1 MITGFKRFRQEERPS
16 RGPFSFLLFIVLTV
30 SVMFS
35 FPGRMA
41 AMEVHSLKNG
51 LTYVFEER
59 RNTGVVAIQV
69 WVNVGSKDEDDR
81 VAGIT
86 HFIEHLI
93 FKGTEKL
100 KGNAFASRIEAMGG
114 SVNAFTSFDNT
125 VYHIVIPS
133 RVFREGFELL
143 MESVRNPAFPEGEI
157 SRERKVVLEE
167 IKMGEDDPQ
176 RKLFKELFSLSYHGQ
191 AYGRPVIGFA
201 DVVEKITR
209 QDIVEYFR
217 SHYVP
222 PNQTVVITGDFD
234 STLGH
239 RLIAEHFSGD
249 TSVAPP
255 PERHVPKD
263 GSKGEKEKVL
273 ERDLR
278 ERYVAFAYPIPR
290 RTSPD
295 VPALDVLG
303 VILGDG
309 ESSRLQESLKNRKGI
324 VNGIAT
330 YVFTPKEE
338 GLFVIYANHSADDR
352 DGVLREIDRELKRV
366 QKEGIKD
373 WELVKA
379 KNMLRAYYVYD
390 AETAQGR
397 ARQIGDSRTMTGDP
411 RFIEK
416 YLADVD
422 GVTADDVRKMAAR
435 YLRPDGRRT
444 VVMGPRK
451 AVKNP
456 YRKTLDNG
464 LTCLVNKNAS
474 SPTFSFRIG
483 FTGGLKAEEAGRN
496 GEFNLLARML
506 LKGTKSKSS
515 SEIARQID
523 LLAGTLTP
531 YNGRNLFGLSG
542 RFLSKDIKDVLK
554 LLKELLVETSMTE
567 RELTRVKR
575 EVLSEIR
582 QRDDDPVS
590 FTFLRF
596 NEAIF
601 TGHPYSRDPMG
612 SEKDV
617 EALSVKD
624 IGDLYRAYVTPRGA
638 VLALSGDIDEKEIFL
653 YFEELFGG
661 WQGPKTG
668 LARVGAK
675 SAGKEVAV
683 EKEIQQTHMVF
694 GFVGPGLTDGDRY
707 AAEVLDAVLSGMGG
721 RMHRVFREEKPSA
734 YAVTFFNQMAYET
747 GAMGI
752 YIGTSK
758 EFARDVIRTAREEIE
773 KIRREGISDK
783 EVRDGKNY
791 LIGNHYIRMQ
801 SNGAIAASM
810 CFDTLYGLNPDLFK
824 TWPGLIEKVTKEDV
838 DRVARKY
845 LTLDSMVR
853 LVVGNIKDNNK

>member
-1 MITGFKRFRQEERPS
+1 
-16 RGPFSFLLFIVLTV
+16 
-30 SVMFS
+30 
-35 FPGRMA
+35 
-41 AMEVHSLKNG
+41 
-51 LTYVFEER
+51 
-59 RNTGVVAIQV
+59 
-69 WVNVGSKDEDDR
+69 VNVGSKDEDDR

-209 QDIVEYFR
+209 QDIVDYFR

-222 PNQTVVITGDFD
+222 SNQTVVITGDFD
-234 STLGH
+234 SALGH
-239 RLIAEHFSGD
+239 RLITEHFSAD
-249 TSVAPP
+249 PSVVPP

-263 GSKGEKEKVL
+263 GSRGEKEKIL

-278 ERYVAFAYPIPR
+278 ERYIAFAYPIPR

-295 VPALDVLG
+295 VPALDILG

-338 GLFVIYANHSADDR
+338 GLFVIYANHSANDR
-352 DGVLREIDRELKRV
+352 DGVLREIDREIKRV

-379 KNMLRAYYVYD
+379 RNMLRAYYVYD

-397 ARQIGDSRTMTGDP
+397 ARQIGDSKTMTGDP

-416 YLADVD
+416 YLRDVD
-422 GVTADDVRKMAAR
+422 AVTADDVRKAAATYLDPMAGAP
-435 YLRPDGRRT
+435 LSWAPQGREEPLPQD
-444 VVMGPRK
+444 V
-451 AVKNP
+451 
-456 YRKTLDNG
+456 DNG

-542 RFLSKDIKDVLK
+542 RFLNKDIKDVLK

-567 RELTRVKR
+567 REL
-575 EVLSEIR
+575 
-582 QRDDDPVS
+582 
-590 FTFLRF
+590 
-596 NEAIF
+596 
-601 TGHPYSRDPMG
+601 
-612 SEKDV
+612 
-617 EALSVKD
+617 
-624 IGDLYRAYVTPRGA
+624 
-638 VLALSGDIDEKEIFL
+638 SG
-653 YFEELFGG
+653 
-661 WQGPKTG
+661 
-668 LARVGAK
+668 
-675 SAGKEVAV
+675 
-683 EKEIQQTHMVF
+683 
-694 GFVGPGLTDGDRY
+694 
-707 AAEVLDAVLSGMGG
+707 
-721 RMHRVFREEKPSA
+721 
-734 YAVTFFNQMAYET
+734 
-747 GAMGI
+747 
-752 YIGTSK
+752 
-758 EFARDVIRTAREEIE
+758 
-773 KIRREGISDK
+773 
-783 EVRDGKNY
+783 
-791 LIGNHYIRMQ
+791 
-801 SNGAIAASM
+801 
-810 CFDTLYGLNPDLFK
+810 
-824 TWPGLIEKVTKEDV
+824 
-838 DRVARKY
+838 
-845 LTLDSMVR
+845 
-853 LVVGNIKDNNK
+853 

>member
-1 MITGFKRFRQEERPS
+1 
-16 RGPFSFLLFIVLTV
+16 
-30 SVMFS
+30 
-35 FPGRMA
+35 
-41 AMEVHSLKNG
+41 MEVYSLKNG
-51 LTYVFEER
+51 LNYIFEER

-143 MESVRNPAFPEGEI
+143 MESVRNPAFPEEEI
-157 SRERKVVLEE
+157 AKERKVILEE

-176 RKLFKELFSLSYHGQ
+176 RKLFKELFSLSYHGE
-191 AYGRPVIGFA
+191 AYGKPVIGFA
-201 DVVEKITR
+201 QTVEKISR
-209 QDIVEYFR
+209 QDIVDYFR

-222 PNQTVVITGDFD
+222 ANQTVVITGDFD
-234 STLGH
+234 SALAH
-239 RLIAEHFSGD
+239 RLMAERLSGD
-249 TSVAPP
+249 ASVAPP
-255 PERHVPKD
+255 AERHVPKN

-273 ERDLR
+273 TRDVR
-278 ERYVAFAYPIPR
+278 EKYIALAYAIPR

-295 VPALDVLG
+295 VPALAILG
-303 VILGDG
+303 VLLGDG
-309 ESSRLQESLKNRKGI
+309 ESSRLQEALKNKKGV

-338 GLFVIYANHSADDR
+338 GLFVIYANHSANDR
-352 DGVLREIDRELKRV
+352 DGVLREIDGEIKRI
-366 QKEGIKD
+366 QKEGVRD

-379 KNMLRAYYVYD
+379 RNMLRAYYVYD

-411 RFIEK
+411 HFIEK
-416 YLADVD
+416 FLKAVD
-422 GVTADDVRKMAAR
+422 RVTADDVRKMAVR
-435 YLRPDGRRT
+435 YLRPDDRRT
-444 VVMGPRK
+444 VVMGPAR

-456 YRKTLDNG
+456 YRKTLENG
-464 LTCLVNKNAS
+464 LTCLVNRNTS

-483 FTGGLKAEEAGRN
+483 FTGGLKAEEPGKN

-506 LKGTKSKSS
+506 LKGTKSKKA

-523 LLAGTLTP
+523 LLAGTLLP

-542 RFLSKDIKDVLK
+542 RFLSKDVKEVLR

-567 RELTRVKR
+567 GELTRVKR

-582 QRDDDPVS
+582 QRDDDPIS

-601 TGHPYSRDPMG
+601 AGHPYSRDPMG

-617 EALSVKD
+617 ETLSLKD
-624 IGDLYRAYVTPRGA
+624 LESAYRRYVTPHGA
-638 VLALSGDIDEKEIFL
+638 VLALSGDIDEKEVFP

-661 WQGPKTG
+661 WEGQESALT
-668 LARVGAK
+668 RVAAK
-675 SAGKEVAV
+675 HAGKEVTVA
-683 EKEIQQTHMVF
+683 KDIQQTHMVF
-694 GFVGPGLTDGDRY
+694 GFLGPGLTDRDRY

-721 RMHRVFREEKPSA
+721 RIHRVLREENPYA

-752 YIGTSK
+752 YIGTSE
-758 EFARDVIRTAREEIE
+758 EFAKDVIRIAREEIE
-773 KIRREGISDK
+773 RIRREGISDK

-801 SNGAIAASM
+801 SNGAIVSSM
-810 CFDTLYGLNPDLFK
+810 CFDALYGLSPDLFK
-824 TWPGLIEKVTKEDV
+824 TWPGLIEKVTKQDV

-853 LVVGNIKDNNK
+853 LIVGKVRDENDR

>member
-1 MITGFKRFRQEERPS
+1 
-16 RGPFSFLLFIVLTV
+16 
-30 SVMFS
+30 
-35 FPGRMA
+35 
-41 AMEVHSLKNG
+41 MEVYSLKNG
-51 LTYVFEER
+51 LTYIFEER

-143 MESVRNPAFPEGEI
+143 VESVRNPAFPEDEI
-157 SRERKVVLEE
+157 AKERKVVLEE
-167 IKMGEDDPQ
+167 IKMGDDDPQ
-176 RKLFKELFSLSYHGQ
+176 RKLFKDLFSLSYHGQ

-222 PNQTVVITGDFD
+222 SNQTVVITGDFD
-234 STLGH
+234 SALGH
-239 RLIAEHFSGD
+239 RLIDERFSGD
-249 TSVAPP
+249 ASVAPP
-255 PERHVPKD
+255 AERHVGK
-263 GSKGEKEKVL
+263 GGLKGEKEKVL
-273 ERDLR
+273 KRDLR
-278 ERYVAFAYPIPR
+278 EKYIALAYPIPR

-295 VPALDVLG
+295 VPPLDILG

-309 ESSRLQESLKNRKGI
+309 ESSRLQEALKNKKGV
-324 VNGIAT
+324 VNGIWT

-338 GLFVIYANHSADDR
+338 GLFVVYANHSATERDR
-352 DGVLREIDRELKRV
+352 VLQEIDREIKRV

-373 WELVKA
+373 WELTKA

-397 ARQIGDSRTMTGDP
+397 AREIGDSRTMTGDP

-416 YLADVD
+416 YLKDVD
-422 GVTADDVRKMAAR
+422 RVTADDVQNMAVR
-435 YLRPDGRRT
+435 YLRPGDRYT
-444 VVMGPRK
+444 VVMGPGQ
-451 AVKNP
+451 AAKNP

-464 LTCLVNKNAS
+464 LTCLVNRNTS

-483 FTGGLKAEEAGRN
+483 FAGGLKAEQPGRN

-506 LKGTKSKSS
+506 LKGTKKKSS
-515 SEIARQID
+515 SEVARQID

-542 RFLSKDIKDVLK
+542 RFLSKDLKQVLT

-567 RELTRVKR
+567 RELARVKR

-601 TGHPYSRDPMG
+601 ADHPYSRDPLG

-617 EALSVKD
+617 EALSLKD
-624 IGDLYRAYVTPRGA
+624 LQGAYRQYVTSHGA
-638 VLALSGDIDEKEIFL
+638 VLALSGDIDEKEVFSCL
-653 YFEELFGG
+653 DELFGA
-661 WQGPKTG
+661 WEGPKGG
-668 LARVGAK
+668 LTRVEAKRAAR
-675 SAGKEVAV
+675 EVAV
-683 EKEIQQTHMVF
+683 EKDIQQTHMVF
-694 GFVGPGLTDGDRY
+694 GFLGPGLTDRDRY

-721 RMHRVFREEKPSA
+721 RMHRVFREENPSA

-758 EFARDVIRTAREEIE
+758 TFARDVIRISREEIE
-773 KIRREGISDK
+773 KIRLDGISEK
-783 EVRDGKNY
+783 EVEDGKNY

-801 SNGAIAASM
+801 SNGAIATSM
-810 CFDTLYGLNPDLFK
+810 CFDTLYGLDPDLFK
-824 TWPGLIEKVTKEDV
+824 TWPGQIEKVTKKDV
-838 DRVARKY
+838 DQVARKY
-845 LTLDSMVR
+845 LTPDSMVR
-853 LVVGNIKDNNK
+853 LIVGKVKNE